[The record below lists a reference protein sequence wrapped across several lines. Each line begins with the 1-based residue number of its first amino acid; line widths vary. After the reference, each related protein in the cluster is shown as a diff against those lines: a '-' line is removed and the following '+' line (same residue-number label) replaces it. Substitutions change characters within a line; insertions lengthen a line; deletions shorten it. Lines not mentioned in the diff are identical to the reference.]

1 MLLAEAILLDGD
13 APAVREFAMLNRG
26 MRIFVALDLDQ
37 VIRQRIEDFINEV
50 CTLAPDARWLNGE
63 SLHITL
69 KFVGETPEAA
79 VEQIQAALQSIHA
92 EQSPLR
98 FSDTGFFPTPK
109 SARVFWIGIK
119 ADEALTHLAQV
130 IDESL
135 AKIVIARE
143 DRAFN
148 PHLTLARAH
157 GQSGAPDRRKGDK
170 PNRQFAK
177 LQEFL
182 ATRPA
187 PDFGTMTARE
197 FFLYQSQLSS
207 KGSHYTKIA
216 RFELQPMTS

>member
-1 MLLAEAILLDGD
+1 
-13 APAVREFAMLNRG
+13 MLNRG

-37 VIRQRIEDFINEV
+37 AIRQRIEDFIKEV
-50 CTLAPDARWLNGE
+50 CSLAPDARWMNGE

-69 KFVGETPEAA
+69 KFIGEKPEAA
-79 VEQIQAALQSIHA
+79 VAQIQAALQSIHA
-92 EQSPLR
+92 EQFQLR
-98 FSDTGFFPTPK
+98 FSGTGFFSTPK
-109 SARVFWIGIK
+109 SARVFWIGIE
-119 ADEALTHLAQV
+119 AEGALTHLAQM

-135 AKIVIARE
+135 AKIGITKE

-148 PHLTLARAH
+148 PHLTLARAP
-157 GQSGAPDRRKGDK
+157 GRSGAPGTRKGDK
-170 PNRQFAK
+170 PNRQFTT

-197 FFLYQSQLSS
+197 FFLYRSQLSS

-216 RFELQPMTS
+216 RFELQPATS